1 MSVNE
6 EVLKHISKFVKHD
19 LYNAVFYCLRFANG
33 SDSIFKT
40 KQPEDLVFEVLEK
53 ISEGKT
59 CFLKDYRAF
68 KGSVYYHLRFKL
80 INHLRLNKKEELVED
95 LYADASEQNE
105 KKRTGYIDS
114 YCRSEYDE
122 IQLGIENGEL
132 RGKIFGLFD
141 KVKEGNEISILEKI
155 LEGKQNK
162 DIANEMNVRVA
173 IIENAKKRIFNRIY
187 KKIDKNLLRGIIKCQ
202 TGN

>member
-1 MSVNE
+1 MHVNE

-19 LYNAVFYCLRFANG
+19 LNNAVFFCLRFANG

-59 CFLKDYRAF
+59 CFLKDYRTF
-68 KGSVYYHLRFKL
+68 KGSVYYHLKFKL
-80 INHLRLNKKEELVED
+80 INHLRLNRKEEQIED
-95 LYADASEQNE
+95 IYADAVEQNE
-105 KKRTGYIDS
+105 KRKRGYVDS
-114 YCRSEYDE
+114 YYSTERDE
-122 IQLGIENGEL
+122 IQLRIENGEL

-141 KVKEGNEISILEKI
+141 KVKEGNEISILGKI
-155 LEGKQNK
+155 LDGKQNK
-162 DIANEMNVRVA
+162 EIAKEMNVKVKS
-173 IIENAKKRIFNRIY
+173 IEAAKKRIFNRIY